1 MNAEDVNV
9 EKMPKWAGE
18 RYLPVAATEIIGAE
32 THYEHLHHYE
42 FASQFVSGK
51 KVLDLAFG
59 EGYGSFLLSR
69 DADIVVGIEIDLQA
83 VVLAENRYATENIKF
98 IQGSVLNI
106 PIDEEKAFDVIICFK
121 TIKSVEDQ
129 KKLLAEVKRLL
140 KDDGLFIVSIPNK
153 QSNTEDSN
161 YHNPFHLKEI
171 YFEEFDRILQN
182 HFKYICFFGNVVYTG
197 SSIWS
202 LIDHATYC
210 NEPSFEINNKSF
222 YLKTPDKKIQLDIVA
237 IASKSSKKINLIKNR
252 CSNDKA
258 HELELKVI
266 ERDLRINELDGL
278 LRISNERVHELN
290 YAISNME
297 RSIVWQLLM
306 KYQLGIVE
314 RALPHGTRRRKNY
327 DLVLSGGR
335 ILINDGWS
343 SFYKSFINP
352 DSTQHRINAGQSE
365 KKVSSSEEGNEQPE
379 NELLVH
385 IHKVPLEIIY
395 IETQIWLK
403 KGNNLIRFHVQEGGD
418 RPCDIPE
425 MKSVDRRCLSL
436 GVGDISICDGTTKL
450 PMNWGGNWHGIEDS
464 NGSAFRWLS
473 NDATIIVDSN
483 EDCNAILV
491 LQTHS
496 FYRPRKLNI
505 YAKSVQTKCKFRKDA
520 GKKFMLLK
528 GIECLAD
535 KNVVK
540 KELDEIIERLSGK
553 I

>member
-9 EKMPKWAGE
+9 EKMFKWAGE
-18 RYLPVAATEIIGAE
+18 SSLPVASTEIIGAE

-69 DADIVVGIEIDLQA
+69 DADIVVGIEIDPQA
-83 VVLAENRYATENIKF
+83 VVLAEKRYATENIKF

-106 PIDEEKAFDVIICFK
+106 PIDEKKAFDVIIGFK
-121 TIKSVEDQ
+121 TIESVEDQ

-153 QSNTEDSN
+153 QSNTEVSN
-161 YHNPFHLKEI
+161 YQNPFHLNDI
-171 YFEEFDRILQN
+171 YFEEFDKILQN
-182 HFKYICFFGNVVYTG
+182 YFKYICFFGKVINPGPSVG
-197 SSIWS
+197 S
-202 LIDHATYC
+202 LIDHATYYK
-210 NEPSFEINNKSF
+210 EINLEIFNKSF
-222 YLKTPDKKIQLDIVA
+222 SLKTLDKKTQFDIVA
-237 IASKSSKKINLIKNR
+237 IASKSLKNIDLIKKI
-252 CSNDKA
+252 CSNDRT

-266 ERDLRINELDGL
+266 ERDQRINELDGL
-278 LRISNERVHELN
+278 LRISNDRIHELN

-314 RALPHGTRRRKNY
+314 RALPHGTRRRKKY
-327 DLVLSGGR
+327 DLVLKGGR

-352 DSTQHRINAGQSE
+352 GRTQHQIYAGQSE
-365 KKVSSSEEGNEQPE
+365 KKVSSSDAGNEPPE

-385 IHKVPLEIIY
+385 IHKVPLETIY
-395 IETQIWLK
+395 IEAQIGLK
-403 KGNNLIRFHVQEGGD
+403 KGNNLIRFHVPEGGD

-436 GVGDISICDGTTKL
+436 EVSDISICDGTTKL
-450 PMNWGGNWHGIEDS
+450 PLNWGSNWHGIEDS

-483 EDCNAILV
+483 GDCNAVLV
-491 LQTHS
+491 MQTHS

-528 GIECLAD
+528 GIECMAD

-540 KELDEIIERLSGK
+540 KELDYIIERLSGK